1 MMVKPLN
8 RIPKAGFA
16 TLVAL
21 FLSVPAANAGEW
33 YRYLDDNGVLVL
45 SHEVPAE
52 YATGGYTVIDDNG
65 RVLRE
70 VSRQL
75 SPEERVVRAKELAQQ
90 AEVEAAH
97 QAVLQH
103 NRELMQLYASPEEV
117 EYARDRKLASID
129 GMINTLMGDAQQ
141 LRSKQR
147 LFETQAADKER
158 SQLPVSKEI
167 FSNLETVRQR
177 LAETLREI
185 DARKQ
190 ERSQTLEDFDR
201 DLKLVYQ
208 LYGIPL
214 PGAIDG
220 PEVSIADP
228 QLVGRGTQAL

>member
-228 QLVGRGTQAL
+228 QLVGRGTQAP

>member
-1 MMVKPLN
+1 
-8 RIPKAGFA
+8 
-16 TLVAL
+16 
-21 FLSVPAANAGEW
+21 
-33 YRYLDDNGVLVL
+33 
-45 SHEVPAE
+45 
-52 YATGGYTVIDDNG
+52 VIDDNG

-90 AEVEAAH
+90 AEEEAKVE
-97 QAVLQH
+97 AVLQH

-117 EYARDRKLASID
+117 EYARDRKLASIHEV
-129 GMINTLMGDAQQ
+129 INTLMGDAQQ
-141 LRSKQR
+141 LRNRQR

-177 LAETLREI
+177 SAETLREI
-185 DARKQ
+185 EARKQ

-214 PGAIDG
+214 PIAPPATNPELLIAD
-220 PEVSIADP
+220 PEVLTPDP
-228 QLVGRGTQAL
+228 QLVVRGTQTPKP